1 MNFRNICETVVL
13 VAAAIVLLLAG
24 SEGAADEA
32 EESVE
37 DKIARAMQAA
47 PTNVSA
53 DATIIDV
60 DGTVLREGTNG
71 WTCFPGVGLIP
82 GDKHPMCNDA
92 VWMKWMATA
101 AVGEP
106 FETDVIGYSYML
118 MGDAL
123 VNNDDPTAT
132 DPNDGGVWVQE
143 GPHLMLLMPSDMSLE
158 NMNHDPFA
166 GGPYVMWGGTPMQ
179 HVMVPLAEPVTQ

>member
-1 MNFRNICETVVL
+1 MTIRNIGVGSAFLIAVIGFSMATQPA
-13 VAAAIVLLLAG
+13 VADG
-24 SEGAADEA
+24 D
-32 EESVE
+32 EESAE

-47 PTNVSA
+47 PESISA
-53 DATIIDV
+53 EATIIDV

-82 GDKHPMCNDA
+82 GDKHPMCNDE

-101 AVGEP
+101 PAGEP

-123 VNNDDPTAT
+123 VNNDDPSAT

-143 GPHLMLLMPSDMSLE
+143 GPHIMLLMPTGMSLE
-158 NMNHDPFA
+158 DMNHDPFA
-166 GGPYVMWGGTPMQ
+166 GGPYVMWGGTPLE
-179 HVMVPLAEPVTQ
+179 HVMVPLGEPVSD